1 MRDFFWH
8 QYLRFWTREPICGRM
23 IFGDDIKMTLSRK
36 KKCFFICSLNSL
48 RILDWLKHL
57 QASESEHW
65 YNIFL
70 KGWNKRFCRVS
81 DPLTFWQTDSSP
93 QTSTYTT
100 SQPTASAPGWV
111 FILGLLLF
119 YFSLS
124 SFSHFLYCQG
134 RKRGMGTVCS
144 YCSYLLPRYALVKM
158 LGLKKKDKENLLT
171 SGEQSINQMFWS
183 RSDGCCR
190 PLINLCSAWA
200 LPKFTAQDQNLPQGS
215 ARDGSVR
222 LLMSSWCNDV
232 SASVWMTFSS

>member
-81 DPLTFWQTDSSP
+81 DPLTFWQTDISP

-119 YFSLS
+119 YFFIFIFSLS
-124 SFSHFLYCQG
+124 ILSGKKKGDGYCLFILFLSFASLCFSKDARIKKE
-134 RKRGMGTVCS
+134 RKRKSLNIRRAIDKSDV
-144 YCSYLLPRYALVKM
+144 
-158 LGLKKKDKENLLT
+158 LK
-171 SGEQSINQMFWS
+171 
-183 RSDGCCR
+183 
-190 PLINLCSAWA
+190 
-200 LPKFTAQDQNLPQGS
+200 
-215 ARDGSVR
+215 
-222 LLMSSWCNDV
+222 
-232 SASVWMTFSS
+232 